1 VSPSPK
7 DIKGFQHLDK
17 IGARALTDTN
27 YRRRLLDNP
36 KSVLRKE
43 GLKVADDVEVVIHR
57 NRPNVIHLV
66 LPAELVKPNKLDVN
80 EVEVAKLICHTF

>member
-7 DIKGFQHLDK
+7 NIKGFQQLDK

-27 YRRRLLDNP
+27 YRRRLLDDP

-43 GLKVADDVEVVIHR
+43 GLKVADGVEVVIHR
-57 NRPNVIHLV
+57 NRANLIHLV
-66 LPAELVKPNKLDVN
+66 LPSELVEPDRLDVK
-80 EVEVAKLICHTF
+80 EVDVTKLICHAF